1 MNPSTLSTLP
11 VPGRSRVTAW
21 VLVHLTRK
29 PAWSRVY
36 SFAIIAAVVLLIGGI
51 DFLLG
56 VKISLRVFY
65 FIPIALAVGW
75 LGWWEA
81 VGTSIASV
89 AIWFLGDWF
98 DGADYVRRPEVIWNA
113 SIILSMYLVVAW
125 ILEALI
131 ALHRQMEGRVRE
143 RTAAFERESRAR
155 VRLQR
160 DLLRISER
168 ERSSI
173 GQDLHDGLCQH
184 LAGTALAGQ
193 VLVEQLS
200 PRDPEA
206 AESARGIVRLLQD
219 GIVQTRHLARGLLL
233 ATIEPERLVAEL
245 DELATTV
252 ERQSGVPCRF
262 TLRGNPDPADH
273 DTASHLFRI
282 AQEAVRNAVRHARPK
297 RLEIV
302 LEGDGDDILLQV
314 SDDGTGLPA
323 SRRGPGMGLRIMAQ
337 RAQLMRAEFA
347 VEASHGGGTRVRCR
361 VPARGGVPV

>member
-1 MNPSTLSTLP
+1 
-11 VPGRSRVTAW
+11 VTAW

-29 PAWSRVY
+29 PAWSRAA
-36 SFAIIAAVVLLIGGI
+36 SAGIIAGIILVIGLV
-51 DFLLG
+51 DYLLG
-56 VKISLRVFY
+56 AKISLRVFY
-65 FIPIALAVGW
+65 FVPIALAVGW

-81 VGTSIASV
+81 VVTSVGSV
-89 AIWFLGDWF
+89 VVWFLGDWF
-98 DGADYVRRPEVIWNA
+98 DGAGYVRQPEVVWNA

-131 ALHRQMEGRVRE
+131 GLHRQMEERVRE
-143 RTAAFERESRAR
+143 RTAAFEREARAR

-193 VLVEQLS
+193 VLVERLA
-200 PRDPEA
+200 PTDAGA
-206 AESARGIVRLLQD
+206 AESARGIVRLVED
-219 GIVQTRHLARGLLL
+219 GILQTRRLARGLLL

-245 DELATTV
+245 DELAAAV
-252 ERQSGVPCRF
+252 GRQSGVPCRF
-262 TLRGNPDPADH
+262 TLRGSPAAPDR

-297 RLEIV
+297 RLEIL
-302 LEGDGDDILLQV
+302 LEGDRQNLLLLV
-314 SDDGTGLPA
+314 TDDGTGLPP

-347 VEASHGGGTRVRCR
+347 VEGGREGGTRVRCR
-361 VPARGGVPV
+361 VPARAPA

>member
-1 MNPSTLSTLP
+1 MNPTLSVLAT
-11 VPGRSRVTAW
+11 PGRSRVTAW
-21 VLVHLTRK
+21 MLVHLTRK
-29 PAWSRVY
+29 PAWSRGH
-36 SFAIIAAVVLLIGGI
+36 SAGIIAGIVLAIGLI
-51 DFLLG
+51 DFFLG
-56 VKISLRVFY
+56 IKISLRVFY

-81 VGTSIASV
+81 VITSIGSV
-89 AIWFLGDWF
+89 AVWFVGDWL
-98 DGADYVRRPEVIWNA
+98 DGAEYVRRPEILWNA

-143 RTAAFERESRAR
+143 RTAAFEREARAR

-193 VLVEQLS
+193 VLVEQLA
-200 PRDPEA
+200 PRDLEA
-206 AESARGIVRLLQD
+206 AESARGIVRLVED

-233 ATIEPERLVAEL
+233 ATIEPERLIPEL
-245 DELATTV
+245 DELAAAV
-252 ERQSGVPCRF
+252 GRQSGVPCRL
-262 TLRGNPDPADH
+262 TLRGTPRAPDQ

-297 RLEIV
+297 RLEIL
-302 LEGDGDDILLQV
+302 LEGDPQNLLLVV

-347 VEASHGGGTRVRCR
+347 VEGGHGGGTRVRCR
-361 VPARGGVPV
+361 LPARSLPA